1 MPQGR
6 ILFVDDDKDFL
17 KVTGQVLAAEGYE
30 VVTVSDGEEGI
41 LRARTEKWNLVI
53 LDIVMPGLDGYQI
66 CDRLKSGEETFS
78 IPVLFLSGKKDAGD
92 MLHGFFSG
100 AHDYLVKP
108 ASKADFLRKV
118 DHLIR

>member
-17 KVTGQVLAAEGYE
+17 KVTGKVLAAEGYD
-30 VVTVSDGEEGI
+30 VVTLSDGEEGI
-41 LRARTEKWNLVI
+41 LRARTEKWDLVI
-53 LDIVMPGLDGYQI
+53 LDIVMPGLDGYRI
-66 CDRLKSGEETFS
+66 CERLKSGVETFS

-92 MLHGFFSG
+92 MLRGFFTG

-108 ASKADFLRKV
+108 VTKADLLKKV